1 MSVVQWLAA
10 IRLEVDVSSGRG
22 PGRES
27 DQDIKLEEIMHPAV
41 TITPQASEREALKL
55 LLENNV
61 PGVPVVDEE
70 GLLVGFV
77 TDGHLLASAL
87 PEYLK
92 VMADVSFVSEA
103 GDRWVE
109 YFAGS
114 AERPVSDV
122 MSTEVSQVEL
132 GTSEVVVAHKMVHD
146 GVSSVVVTEGG
157 KVIGVVN
164 RLDLFAAVIGAEPG

>member
-1 MSVVQWLAA
+1 
-10 IRLEVDVSSGRG
+10 VDVSSERG
-22 PGRES
+22 PRRET
-27 DQDIKLEEIMHPAV
+27 DQDIKLEEIMRPAV
-41 TITPQASEREALKL
+41 TITPDASEREALKL

-77 TDGHLLASAL
+77 SDGHLLASAL

-103 GDRWVE
+103 GDGWVD

-114 AERPVSDV
+114 AERPVSEV
-122 MSTEVSQVEL
+122 MSKEVSQIEL
-132 GTSEVVVAHKMVHD
+132 GKSEVVVAHKMVHD
-146 GVSSVVVTEGG
+146 GVSSVVVTEAG

-164 RLDLFAAVIGAEPG
+164 RLDLFAAVIGAKPD

>member
-1 MSVVQWLAA
+1 MSS
-10 IRLEVDVSSGRG
+10 ESGPR
-22 PGRES
+22 RET
-27 DQDIKLEEIMHPAV
+27 DRDIELEEIMRPAV
-41 TITPQASEREALKL
+41 TIPPDTSEREALKV

-103 GDRWVE
+103 GDQWVD

-114 AERPVSDV
+114 AEKPVSEV

-146 GVSSVVVTEGG
+146 GVSSVVVTEWG
-157 KVIGVVN
+157 KVVGVVY
-164 RLDLFAAVIGAEPG
+164 RLDLFAAVIGVSHNLGDT

>member
-1 MSVVQWLAA
+1 MSS
-10 IRLEVDVSSGRG
+10 ERG
-22 PGRES
+22 PRRKT
-27 DQDIKLEEIMHPAV
+27 DRDIELEEIMRPAV
-41 TITPQASEREALKL
+41 TIPPDASEREALKV

-103 GDRWVE
+103 GDSWVD

-114 AERPVSDV
+114 AERPVSEV
-122 MSTEVSQVEL
+122 MSTEVSSVEV
-132 GTSEVVVAHKMVHD
+132 GTSEVVAAHKMA
-146 GVSSVVVTEGG
+146 
-157 KVIGVVN
+157 
-164 RLDLFAAVIGAEPG
+164 R

>member
-1 MSVVQWLAA
+1 
-10 IRLEVDVSSGRG
+10 VDVSSERG
-22 PGRES
+22 PGRET
-27 DQDIKLEEIMHPAV
+27 DQDIQIEEIMRPVV
-41 TITPQASEREALKL
+41 TITPDASEREALKL

-70 GLLVGFV
+70 GSLVGFV
-77 TDGHLLASAL
+77 SDGHLLASAL

-103 GDRWVE
+103 GDRWVD

-114 AERPVSDV
+114 AERPVSEV
-122 MSTEVSQVEL
+122 MTTDVSQVEL
-132 GTSEVVVAHKMVHD
+132 GLSEVVVAHKMVHD

-157 KVIGVVN
+157 KVVGVVN
-164 RLDLFAAVIGAEPG
+164 RLDLFAAVIGAKPD

>member
-1 MSVVQWLAA
+1 MSS
-10 IRLEVDVSSGRG
+10 ERG
-22 PGRES
+22 PRRET
-27 DQDIKLEEIMHPAV
+27 DQDIQIEEIMRPVV
-41 TITPQASEREALKL
+41 TITPDASEREALKL

-77 TDGHLLASAL
+77 SDGHLLASAL

-103 GDRWVE
+103 GDEWVD

-114 AERPVSDV
+114 AERPVSEV
-122 MSTEVSQVEL
+122 MSKEVSQIEL
-132 GTSEVVVAHKMVHD
+132 GKSEVVVAHKMVHD
-146 GVSSVVVTEGG
+146 GVSSVVVTEAG

-164 RLDLFAAVIGAEPG
+164 RLDLFAAVIGAKPD

>member
-1 MSVVQWLAA
+1 
-10 IRLEVDVSSGRG
+10 VSSERG
-22 PGRES
+22 PRRDN
-27 DQDIKLEEIMHPAV
+27 DQDIKLDEIMRPAV
-41 TITPQASEREALKL
+41 TITPDASEREALKL
-55 LLENNV
+55 LLKNNV
-61 PGVPVVDEE
+61 PGVPVVEEE

-103 GDRWVE
+103 GDEWVD

-114 AERPVSDV
+114 AERSVSEV

-164 RLDLFAAVIGAEPG
+164 RLDLFAAVIGAKAD

>member
-1 MSVVQWLAA
+1 
-10 IRLEVDVSSGRG
+10 
-22 PGRES
+22 
-27 DQDIKLEEIMHPAV
+27 
-41 TITPQASEREALKL
+41 LKL

-77 TDGHLLASAL
+77 SDGHLLASAL

-103 GDRWVE
+103 GDEWVD

-114 AERPVSDV
+114 AERPVSEV
-122 MSTEVSQVEL
+122 MSKEVSQIEL
-132 GTSEVVVAHKMVHD
+132 GKSEVVVAHKMVHD
-146 GVSSVVVTEGG
+146 GVSSVVVTEAG

-164 RLDLFAAVIGAEPG
+164 RLDLFAAVIGAKPD